1 MKKDFIGMLR
11 ESEAAFD
18 SVEVE
23 AQGGVSASDYQDI
36 DIQLSVAGAVQEWAQ
51 TSDLDADETMADR
64 LNALLAGVADET
76 GDNNGELSDDELE
89 LYNIA
94 CETAVD
100 TLVSLGANE
109 DDALAIINDND
120 ADAADRVAELVK
132 GAAGDSDD
140 FVNDFVFGGDSDE
153 AVFYAVYKKKIKVI
167 GGKKVVKRVK
177 ISGFTKRSSK
187 QKAAMKKAQLKAHS
201 GMAKIKRM
209 KSMKKR
215 ASLGVK

>member
-1 MKKDFIGMLR
+1 MLR

-100 TLVSLGANE
+100 TLVSLGASE
-109 DDALAIINDND
+109 EDALAIINDND

-132 GAAGDSDD
+132 EAAGDSDD

-153 AVFYAVYKKKIKVI
+153 AVFDAVYKKKIKVI

-215 ASLGVK
+215 ASLGIK

>member
-11 ESEAAFD
+11 ASEAVFD
-18 SVEVE
+18 SAEVE

-132 GAAGDSDD
+132 EAAGDSDD

-153 AVFYAVYKKKIKVI
+153 AVFDAVYKKKVKVI

-215 ASLGVK
+215 ASLGIK

>member
-132 GAAGDSDD
+132 EAAGDSDD

-153 AVFYAVYKKKIKVI
+153 AVFDAVYKKKVKVI
-167 GGKKVVKRVK
+167 GGKKVIKRVK

>member
-18 SVEVE
+18 SAKVEV
-23 AQGGVSASDYQDI
+23 QGGVSAADYQDI
-36 DIQLSVAGAVQEWAQ
+36 DIQLSVAGVVQEWAQ

-64 LNALLAGVADET
+64 LNSLLAGVADES
-76 GDNNGELSDDELE
+76 GDNNGDLSDDELE

-94 CETAVD
+94 CEVAVD
-100 TLVSLGANE
+100 TLVSLGASE
-109 DDALAIINDND
+109 EDALAIINDND

-132 GAAGDSDD
+132 EAAGDSDD
-140 FVNDFVFGGDSDE
+140 FVNDFVFGGDSDD
-153 AVFYAVYKKKIKVI
+153 AVFDAVYKKKIKVI

-209 KSMKKR
+209 RSMKKR

>member
-36 DIQLSVAGAVQEWAQ
+36 DIQLSVAGVVQEWAQ

-100 TLVSLGANE
+100 TLVSLGASE
-109 DDALAIINDND
+109 EDALAIINDND

-132 GAAGDSDD
+132 EASGDSDD

-153 AVFYAVYKKKIKVI
+153 AVFDAVYKRNQSYWRKKSCEACKNQWLYKTLI
-167 GGKKVVKRVK
+167 
-177 ISGFTKRSSK
+177 
-187 QKAAMKKAQLKAHS
+187 
-201 GMAKIKRM
+201 
-209 KSMKKR
+209 
-215 ASLGVK
+215 

>member
-132 GAAGDSDD
+132 EAAGDSDD

-153 AVFYAVYKKKIKVI
+153 AVFDAVYKKKVKVI
-167 GGKKVVKRVK
+167 GGKKVIKRVK

-215 ASLGVK
+215 ASLGIK

>member
-100 TLVSLGANE
+100 TLVSLGASE
-109 DDALAIINDND
+109 EDALAIINDND

-132 GAAGDSDD
+132 EASGDSDD

-153 AVFYAVYKKKIKVI
+153 AVFDAVYKKKIKVI

-209 KSMKKR
+209 RSMKKR